1 MRPRNRN
8 RSYEDSNLPVVAAV
22 SQANPTFKINAKHCS
37 HGAACPCF
45 RKQPRRS
52 AATGRG
58 GYSGLAIIAVVL
70 FSVIGARGQERRAAP
85 TPQTAGEPVATTFE
99 VIVTGSNI
107 PTAEEVGPNPVD
119 TYRPADIEKL
129 GIRNATDLTTFLP
142 QEAGGTTN
150 LNISNGG
157 DGTVQFNVRGL
168 LAKETLVLVDGKRV
182 AFGSLNGVGF
192 GSGVDINLIPFP
204 MIDHVDI
211 LKDGAS
217 AVYGSD
223 AVAGVV
229 NFFLIHKFRGLE
241 IGGSYGNTNMGASN
255 DMGEWEAWIKAGT
268 GNDKTDIVVIADF
281 WERTGGLFSRDRD
294 LSSNAFQIPWGG
306 GEFRNERFP
315 GHIGR
320 IPGFRL
326 IPSMFFGPG
335 GTPLPGVNTPLPH
348 SAPNAATS
356 PFYKIPFIPGVGI
369 PRGPGV
375 INPNAYPGAPGII
388 GPHAIQHFPQ
398 TGTDYKGGGDYFFLN
413 FAAFTPA
420 LPPADRQSFYGSFM
434 RDVCDKYLTVFAD
447 FKYVR
452 SFFDASLAAVPFLPD
467 PFKIPGT
474 NIGLSLF
481 FGGVSVPIQNPFN
494 PFTVA
499 DATIPGFFPDG
510 SGLPVTTG
518 VQFRGINDTG
528 PRHEKFTYY
537 DYLFDVG
544 LRGQLGEFGDYFK
557 TWNWELGFRYSRN
570 EGQNLS
576 VGEVSAP
583 GLREALLDTDPAT
596 AFDPFLNFNAHNT
609 KAARQRVYVTLH
621 NSGEYELP
629 IGYATVN
636 GDLFNLPAGP
646 VSFALGSE
654 YDAPRWTRDRDA
666 LNTTFESIGSTNGGS
681 ARVNRDVWS
690 IYQEVRVPITSP
702 TWNFPGFY
710 SFEVDFA
717 EREEWYSQNTSAVL
731 PSGAFPFQPA
741 THSQYNAQKPKVSV
755 RWQPLDPKYIGALTL
770 RGSYTEAFHAP
781 ALSEISPA
789 STEGVDTIAFD
800 PLTNQSY
807 GFENRII
814 GNPNLKPEVA
824 YEWSYGIV
832 YSPKWLK
839 GLTLSADWWHIDMR
853 SIASLL
859 GTQFTIDLNNPDLVI
874 RGPPVI
880 PGEPGPIILV
890 IDPNEN
896 LTGAIFEGLDY
907 EAIYIL
913 DSSIFGHGDFGR
925 LTATVN
931 GTWLSRAELQ
941 ILPDTKRFGIAGEF
955 IPPGFTLT
963 SSLPWNR
970 ANFSLFYDGPNDT
983 WMQGLDVGAVVHYT
997 GQYEDDNLNLTTD
1010 FSTFA
1015 KPQTPR
1021 SGPKPWRA
1029 RKVREW
1035 VTLDLLTSYT
1045 FNLAPPGLSEVPGFA
1060 KDGGKNVKMKD
1071 GKEKN
1076 VMPVSTAEHNPC
1088 GWRAWLNNTT
1098 ITLGMQNVF
1107 DEDPPFVNSAF
1118 ENGYD
1123 ESLATIKGRFWYV
1136 QLKKRF

>member
-1 MRPRNRN
+1 MLPPIRQ
-8 RSYEDSNLPVVAAV
+8 SAFAGALSINLLIAPEVPGQAIVPAQVTTGAVAEV
-22 SQANPTFKINAKHCS
+22 
-37 HGAACPCF
+37 
-45 RKQPRRS
+45 
-52 AATGRG
+52 
-58 GYSGLAIIAVVL
+58 
-70 FSVIGARGQERRAAP
+70 ER
-85 TPQTAGEPVATTFE
+85 

-107 PTAEEVGPNPVD
+107 PSAEETGPNPVD

-142 QEAGGTTN
+142 QQSGATIN
-150 LNISNGG
+150 LNIANGG
-157 DGTVQFNVRGL
+157 DGSVQFNLRGL

-182 AFGSLNGVGF
+182 ALGSLNAVGF
-192 GSGVDINLIPFP
+192 SGGVDINLIPFP
-204 MIDHVDI
+204 MIDHIDI

-223 AVAGVV
+223 AITGVV
-229 NFFLIHKFRGLE
+229 NFFLLHKFRGLE
-241 IGGSYGNTNMGASN
+241 IGGSYGNTNLGASN
-255 DMGEWEAWIKAGT
+255 EMGEWETWIKAGT
-268 GNDKTDIVVIADF
+268 GDDKTEIVVIADF
-281 WERTGGLFSRDRD
+281 WERTGGVFSADRD
-294 LSSNAFQIPWGG
+294 LSANAFQIPWGG
-306 GEFRNERFP
+306 FDNRSVNML
-315 GHIGR
+315 GR
-320 IPGFRL
+320 IQRL
-326 IPSMFFGPG
+326 RLLPRMFFGPG

-348 SAPNAATS
+348 SAPNVATS
-356 PFYKIPFIPGVGI
+356 PFYKKPYFPFLNLPPPLGDGI
-369 PRGPGV
+369 PPGTPGFV
-375 INPNAYPGAPGII
+375 NPNAYPGAPGVV
-388 GPHAIQHFPQ
+388 GPHARQFFPQ
-398 TGTDYKGGGDYFFLN
+398 FGTKYRGGGDYFFYN
-413 FAAFTPA
+413 FAGVTPDLA
-420 LPPADRQSFYGSFM
+420 PADRQAFYGSFT
-434 RDVCDKYLTVFAD
+434 RDLCDKYLTVFGD

-452 SFFDASLAAVPFLPD
+452 SFYDASLAPVPFVPD
-467 PFKIPGT
+467 PFKKPGT
-474 NIGLSLF
+474 NIGFSPN
-481 FGGVSVPIQNPFN
+481 GISVPISNPFN

-499 DATIPGFFPDG
+499 DATIPNFFPDG

-518 VQFRGINDTG
+518 VSFRGINDTG
-528 PRHEKFTYY
+528 PRHEKFTYW
-537 DYLFDVG
+537 DQLFDVG
-544 LRGQLGEFGDYFK
+544 LRGEMGEFGNYFK

-570 EGQNLS
+570 EGQDLA
-576 VGEVSAP
+576 VGEASQP
-583 GLREALLDTDPAT
+583 GLRDALLDANPAT

-609 KAARQRVYVTLH
+609 AAARSKVYVTLH

-629 IGYATVN
+629 IGYATLN

-646 VSFALGSE
+646 VSFALGGE
-654 YDAPRWTRDRDA
+654 YDAPRWTRDRDT
-666 LNTTFESIGSTNGGS
+666 LNTTFQSIGSTDGGS

-690 IYQEVRVPITSP
+690 IYQEVRVPFTSP

-731 PSGAFPFQPA
+731 PSGAFPLQPA

-789 STEGVDTIAFD
+789 STQDFFGAFD
-800 PLTNQSY
+800 RFTNSFY
-807 GFENRII
+807 GFEVRDI
-814 GNPNLKPEVA
+814 GNPNLQPEVA
-824 YEWSYGIV
+824 YEWSYGAV
-832 YSPKWLK
+832 YSPKWIK

-859 GTQFTIDLNNPDLVI
+859 GAAFIRDNDIPGLVF
-874 RGPPVI
+874 RGPPRIINGRLV
-880 PGEPGPIILV
+880 PGLIELI

-925 LTATVN
+925 LTTTLN

-941 ILPDTKRFGIAGEF
+941 ILPDTKRFGIAGQV
-955 IPPGFTLT
+955 IPPGLTLT
-963 SSLPWNR
+963 GSLPWSR
-970 ANFSLFYDGPNDT
+970 ANFSLFYDGPTDT
-983 WMQGLDVGAVVHYT
+983 WMQGLDVGTIVHYT
-997 GQYEDDNLNLTTD
+997 GQYEDDNLSLTQDPLTGE
-1010 FSTFA
+1010 FS

-1035 VTLDLLTSYT
+1035 TTLDLILNYT
-1045 FNLAPPGLSEVPGFA
+1045 FNLPPPAAAQVPGLA
-1060 KDGGKNVKMKD
+1060 KDGGKNVNMKE

-1076 VMPVSTAEHNPC
+1076 VMPVSTAEYNPC

-1107 DEDPPFVNSAF
+1107 DEDPPFVGGSL